1 MVKKML
7 TMIVIFILIT
17 FEVVVLL
24 VVTYPLK
31 KPPPIDSLD
40 FDTALGQDLSDL
52 PETQPVT
59 MRDGNTIAVCLHIDA
74 VTLITLTSLR
84 MIWRI

>member
-7 TMIVIFILIT
+7 TMIAISALIT

-24 VVTYPLK
+24 VVTYPIK
-31 KPPPIDSLD
+31 KLPPIDSLD

-52 PETQPVT
+52 PDTHPSRFVMEIPSRCAGMVQEVS
-59 MRDGNTIAVCLHIDA
+59 I
-74 VTLITLTSLR
+74 SLC
-84 MIWRI
+84 